1 MADTPWSAPTLSSG
15 YSLPAQGE
23 RRGPTLSG
31 SYRLPGDDE
40 GPTLSSGYTF
50 PAQGERW
57 APTLSPGY
65 NAPYND
71 DERPRHTPSTL
82 ASAYY
87 APPSDY
93 ERPRHTP
100 STLAAAYNAPP
111 NDDERP
117 RRTGSTLASR
127 YKAAYDDDD
136 DQGSHG
142 VAFGKMKVNVWS
154 DSLFRKIETTAFLD
168 TGGEGESCNLISKSF
183 LKNDLRKEFYDKSDA
198 MSWPGAGGEVKTCGS
213 VRLKIYPFRP
223 DKRTGRHVEESP
235 VMIKFYVYDHD
246 EYPQW
251 GDLNI
256 GQDCL
261 ERNGWWWSLKLI
273 KKLSEGNVI
282 ACTTLRDKC

>member
-15 YSLPAQGE
+15 YSLPAQSE
-23 RRGPTLSG
+23 RRGPTPSG
-31 SYRLPGDDE
+31 GYRLPDDDE
-40 GPTLSSGYTF
+40 GPTLSSGYNF

-57 APTLSPGY
+57 APTLSSGC

-71 DERPRHTPSTL
+71 DERPR
-82 ASAYY
+82 
-87 APPSDY
+87 
-93 ERPRHTP
+93 RTP
-100 STLAAAYNAPP
+100 STLAAAYAAPP

-117 RRTGSTLASR
+117 RRTPSTLASR
-127 YKAAYDDDD
+127 YDAAYDDDD
-136 DQGSHG
+136 DQGSYG

-154 DSLFRKIETTAFLD
+154 DSLFRMIETTAFLD

-183 LKNDLRKEFYDKSDA
+183 LKNDLRKELYDESDA

-223 DKRTGRHVEESP
+223 DKRTGRLVKESP